1 MQRQTRKTKET
12 ERKARTDKEN
22 NPATGHV
29 RDSGRADELHDLC
42 GRRLDGNK
50 IRRKSRCFRLMTQ
63 EVRLE
68 FQTKRDAAGTTT
80 ADLCRDLLAV
90 RQQLATMNNLK
101 NPIENR
107 FFSFFRFQ
115 CKISSFSAF
124 SPPVDRAHS
133 APAERENCHQTLF
146 SAKDDDG
153 PTNKYYGNSSCD
165 NQLRQSPEQHFG
177 RRRTTSRPYVND

>member
-12 ERKARTDKEN
+12 ERKARTDKKKQN

-50 IRRKSRCFRLMTQ
+50 IRRKSRCFRLITE

-68 FQTKRDAAGTTT
+68 KRDAAGTTT
-80 ADLCRDLLAV
+80 SDLCRDLLAV

-107 FFSFFRFQ
+107 FFSFF
-115 CKISSFSAF
+115 SL
-124 SPPVDRAHS
+124 SPPGGQSTQCAG
-133 APAERENCHQTLF
+133 REGKL
-146 SAKDDDG
+146 
-153 PTNKYYGNSSCD
+153 
-165 NQLRQSPEQHFG
+165 SPNVVFG
-177 RRRTTSRPYVND
+177 

>member
-12 ERKARTDKEN
+12 ERKARTDKKKT
-22 NPATGHV
+22 ATGHV

-68 FQTKRDAAGTTT
+68 FQTKRDAAGMTTS
-80 ADLCRDLLAV
+80 DLCRDLLAV

-101 NPIENR
+101 IP
-107 FFSFFRFQ
+107 S
-115 CKISSFSAF
+115 KTAFSAF
-124 SPPVDRAHS
+124 SAFNAKSHLFQPFPPRWTEHTV
-133 APAERENCHQTLF
+133 
-146 SAKDDDG
+146 
-153 PTNKYYGNSSCD
+153 
-165 NQLRQSPEQHFG
+165 
-177 RRRTTSRPYVND
+177 RRPRGKTVIKLCFRLKTTTGL